1 MAKEITALDR
11 LWDRLENKAYERKR
25 AETRSADA
33 KKKAEKKATAQIEAE
48 DLEDASLLVA
58 WEIVRKSR
66 RHSIAAYAYEKKTWP
81 TAWSKEE
88 IAVAVEKLADAV
100 EMESK
105 RQRAKLAND
114 PAEVQKIL
122 GKSKE
127 KKGGK
132 NA

>member
-81 TAWSKEE
+81 TAGSKEE